1 MTETSIP
8 TPNLSRR
15 DFLKLTWAFFGGL
28 AAVETMGIIITY
40 LQPRLAD
47 GEFGSIISAGLEDN
61 FPPNSVTHITN
72 GRFYI
77 VRLGDGGFLA
87 VYHRCTHLGCTVP
100 WDAAQQKFICPCH
113 SSEFD
118 MQGTVKN
125 PPAPRP
131 LDLFVVSIVDGTV
144 QVNTSKPIE
153 RQTYET
159 AQVVYPNTGTVYP

>member
-8 TPNLSRR
+8 DPNLSRR
-15 DFLKLTWAFFGGL
+15 DFLKLTWALFGGL
-28 AAVETMGIIITY
+28 AALETVGIFITY

-47 GEFGSIISAGLEDN
+47 GEFGSVISAGPVDN
-61 FPPNSVTHITN
+61 FPLKSVTHITN

-87 VYHRCTHLGCTVP
+87 IYHRCTHLGCTVP

-125 PPAPRP
+125 APATRP
-131 LDLFVVSIVDGTV
+131 LDLFTVSIIDGKV
-144 QVNTSKPIE
+144 QVNTSEPIQ

-159 AQVVYPNTGTVYP
+159 AQVVYP

>member
-1 MTETSIP
+1 MTESPIP
-8 TPNLSRR
+8 NPELSRR

-28 AAVETMGIIITY
+28 AAVETAGMFIAY
-40 LQPRLAD
+40 LQPRLANGD
-47 GEFGSIISAGLEDN
+47 FGAIINAGVVEN

-131 LDLFVVSIVDGTV
+131 LDLFTVTIVDGKV
-144 QVNTSKPIE
+144 MVNTGEPIQ

-159 AQVVYPNTGTVYP
+159 AQVVYP

>member
-1 MTETSIP
+1 MSEPS

-15 DFLKLTWAFFGGL
+15 DFLKLAWAFFGGL
-28 AAVETMGIIITY
+28 AALEVAGIAIAY
-40 LQPRLAD
+40 LQPRLAE
-47 GEFGSIISAGLEDN
+47 GEFGAIINAGAVDA
-61 FPPNSVTHITN
+61 FPLNSVTHITN

-100 WDAAQQKFICPCH
+100 WDANQQKFVCPCH

-131 LDLFVVSIVDGTV
+131 LDLFTVSIVNGNV
-144 QVNTSKPIE
+144 QVDTGTPIQ

-159 AQVVYPNTGTVYP
+159 AQVVYP